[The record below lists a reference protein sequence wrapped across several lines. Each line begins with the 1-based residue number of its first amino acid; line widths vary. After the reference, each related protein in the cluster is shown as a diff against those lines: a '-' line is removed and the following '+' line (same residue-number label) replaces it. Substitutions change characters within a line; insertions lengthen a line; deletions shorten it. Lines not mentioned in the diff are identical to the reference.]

1 MTRIYTKHARWSI
14 GILLLTLLC
23 VLGTIS
29 CIAKFDGAIDEE
41 DLAPRASAQTTNN
54 NDSDLVIQ
62 NDSPLPDT
70 YPLADY
76 ELRFHARGGV
86 VPLHWKVEKGT
97 LPPGLKL
104 DEDGLLHGRPERA
117 GEFQFTISVRD
128 SGPTRAVQKGF
139 VLNVVSA
146 LTVNWKNEAHV
157 NGNRIEGSVDVS
169 NTTPDDIDLTYIVLA
184 VPPNGRAVAIGYQH
198 FPLRRGTVDME
209 LPFGETL
216 PRGGYVIHVDVIGEV
231 AAKNVIHRQ
240 RLQTPTALQVMVG
253 P

>member
-1 MTRIYTKHARWSI
+1 MFMKLIGTKLACR
-14 GILLLTLLC
+14 LTATLLTMLC
-23 VLGTIS
+23 AVGTVS
-29 CIAKFDGAIDEE
+29 CAKFDNIVDQD
-41 DLAPRASAQTTNN
+41 DLTSRASAQTA

-76 ELRFHARGGV
+76 ELRFRARGGV
-86 VPLHWKVEKGT
+86 VPLHWKIEKGV

-104 DEDGLLHGRPERA
+104 EEDGLLHGRPERS
-117 GEFQFTISVRD
+117 GEFQFTVSLRD
-128 SGPTRAVQKGF
+128 SGQARAVQKGF
-139 VLNVVSA
+139 VLRVVSA
-146 LTVNWKNEAHV
+146 LTVNWKIEAHV
-157 NGNRIEGSVDVS
+157 NGSRIEGSVNVS

-216 PRGGYVIHVDVIGEV
+216 PRGGYVVHVDVIGEV
-231 AAKNVIHRQ
+231 ATKNVIHRQ
-240 RLQTPTALQVMVG
+240 RLQTASALQVMVG